1 MDIVN
6 AGMNIDSEYELYKQ
20 HYEGLIE
27 MGDLRE
33 YMIQEYVI
41 RIFLSHVLEPLDI
54 IPTHIKLNDKNSVHD
69 YRKYCGISKAG
80 KTVTPDLCIAKGW
93 KWNNS
98 SFDDYRAIV
107 EVKTPVSI
115 AISPYVI
122 TKDTTGK
129 KSRYHEFDFK
139 NISEISNSYL
149 REELLTHSQTNDTKR
164 NSKIIFTDG
173 ITWFFIENSIV
184 KNRYN
189 LGARRLHRYI
199 NSKSKIVVEFLGIDW
214 EKNEV
219 EEMDDPLMVEFFGEG
234 ISYSKAPDVFVG
246 LVDEIKR
253 FV

>member
-6 AGMNIDSEYELYKQ
+6 AGMNIYSEYELYKQ

-164 NSKIIFTDG
+164 NSKITKTSHTD
-173 ITWFFIENSIV
+173 T
-184 KNRYN
+184 
-189 LGARRLHRYI
+189 
-199 NSKSKIVVEFLGIDW
+199 
-214 EKNEV
+214 
-219 EEMDDPLMVEFFGEG
+219 MC
-234 ISYSKAPDVFVG
+234 
-246 LVDEIKR
+246 
-253 FV
+253 